1 MNDNVPH
8 SKTKVIITYISLF
21 IFIIISFYIS
31 WLYWTFRFILS
42 LIIYSFIFYT
52 IHYIWKKIS
61 KKEIMLFSN
70 FINYFIWRA
79 VLLLVFIIWFFS
91 IMTYLSNEK
100 YPAPMPEYTI
110 TNWTKIITFQAMSH
124 IWTRNFYDE
133 VIKNIT
139 EHKKKWWVYFYEWV
153 KPGSEKSLDKFNQ
166 AIWVEF
172 DENLYENF
180 SKLYWVINQDN
191 REFIWL
197 VNELDFNVDLNMD
210 QIVTLYDEKISTKT
224 NSWEVYENKIP
235 IDANKII
242 IDALSELNEKELKIL
257 VYVNQAILN
266 FIIWSESTQEFLT
279 ENFSNTDLFDVIL
292 DKRNELLTSTIIES
306 EYNNIY
312 ITYWLL
318 HFNWVLKLLQDNDT
332 NWKIIST
339 KNLYPIK
346 N

>member
-1 MNDNVPH
+1 MAIP
-8 SKTKVIITYISLF
+8 
-21 IFIIISFYIS
+21 
-31 WLYWTFRFILS
+31 
-42 LIIYSFIFYT
+42 
-52 IHYIWKKIS
+52 
-61 KKEIMLFSN
+61 N
-70 FINYFIWRA
+70 FINYFMWR
-79 VLLLVFIIWFFS
+79 VVTLLIFVIGFFS
-91 IMTYLSNEK
+91 ILAYISNEK
-100 YPAPMPEYTI
+100 YPAPMPEYTV
-110 TNWTKIITFQAMSH
+110 TNWTKTITFQAMSH

-133 VIKNIT
+133 VIKNLT
-139 EHKKKWWVYFYEWV
+139 EHKEKWWVYFYEWV
-153 KPGSEKSLDKFNQ
+153 QPGSEESFEKFNQ

-172 DENLYENF
+172 DENLYDNF

-197 VNELDFNVDLNMD
+197 INNLDFNVDLNMD
-210 QIVTLYDEKISTKT
+210 EIVTLYDEKISTKT
-224 NSWEVYENKIP
+224 DSWEVYENKIP

-266 FIIWSESTQEFLT
+266 FIIWSESTQDFLT
-279 ENFSNTDLFDVIL
+279 KNFSNTDLFDVIL
-292 DKRNELLTSTIIES
+292 DKRNELLVSTIIDS
-306 EYNNIY
+306 EYKKIY

-318 HFNWVLKLLQDNDT
+318 HFNWVLKLLKENNS